1 MRKLKYIGYS
11 IVFQEVPNEISLVL
25 NISNCP
31 YRCKGCHSKFLWED
45 EGIPVMESLPVL
57 LREYEDRITTV
68 CFMGGDQNMDELA
81 ELLRIV
87 HRAGYKT
94 CLYTGADEIQKFD
107 SILLLLDFLKIGH
120 YEDTLGGLDSETTN
134 QRFYYVQHE
143 PLQLIDQTDKFRR
156 HYE

>member
-1 MRKLKYIGYS
+1 MGKLKYIGYS

-45 EGIPVMESLPVL
+45 EGIPVMESLPIL
-57 LREYEDRITTV
+57 LGEYKDRITTV

-81 ELLRIV
+81 ELLCIV

-94 CLYTGADEIQKFD
+94 CLYTGADE
-107 SILLLLDFLKIGH
+107 
-120 YEDTLGGLDSETTN
+120 
-134 QRFYYVQHE
+134 
-143 PLQLIDQTDKFRR
+143 
-156 HYE
+156 